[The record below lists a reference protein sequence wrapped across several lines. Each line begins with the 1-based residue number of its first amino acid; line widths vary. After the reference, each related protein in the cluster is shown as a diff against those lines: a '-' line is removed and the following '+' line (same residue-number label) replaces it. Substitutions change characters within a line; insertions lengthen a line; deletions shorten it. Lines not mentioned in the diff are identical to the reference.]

1 MSIKDEQIK
10 YLQYSVEALQKE
22 LRLKEDRNYLELK
35 ENLEYYYEIDL
46 DNCLMTNIDW
56 IEQIALLM
64 TKKDYDKEILS
75 ELNLYIKTREQL

>member
-22 LRLKEDRNYLELK
+22 LRLKEQRNFLQVQEDLE
-35 ENLEYYYEIDL
+35 NYYEIDV

-56 IEQIALLM
+56 IREITLLIV
-64 TKKDYDKEILS
+64 TKDYDKEILS
-75 ELNLYIKTREQL
+75 EINLYKKMREQL